1 MREQVLVLYLA
12 GLLEG
17 GERQLQLV
25 SQYLPLLRET
35 NRELLSAELLQVGPS
50 MCRSVGRGPNGD
62 L

>member
-25 SQYLPLLRET
+25 PQYLPLLRET

-50 MCRSVGRGPNGD
+50 MCRG